1 VSARTVPTLSILMP
15 AHNEA
20 DHIEASV
27 MEWHDQV
34 VSLVPDS
41 ELVVVD
47 DCSTD
52 GTGARLDALSERL
65 PLLRILRTPA
75 NGGHGQAVRFGL
87 DRCAGEFVFQ
97 TDSDRQ
103 HTPADFAAVWAR
115 RHDAEFVFGV
125 RERRADGPFRTIVS
139 WALRGV
145 NVVVFGEW
153 IRDANCPFKLMRRE
167 ALNRLLEE
175 IPPASF
181 IPMVMVSVLARRR
194 GYRVI
199 EIPVRHF
206 ARRAGQ
212 QSLTGAVKWGRTGA
226 RCLRE
231 LLALRR
237 AARQRL
243 SRPGGPIDE
252 AHDRLGGERHDLT
265 VHR

>member
-1 VSARTVPTLSILMP
+1 MPTLSILMP

-27 MEWHDQV
+27 MEWYEQV
-34 VSLVPDS
+34 VSLVPGS

-52 GTGARLDALSERL
+52 GTGTRLEALSERL
-65 PLLRILRTPA
+65 PRLRTLRTPA
-75 NGGHGQAVRFGL
+75 NGGHGRAVRFGL
-87 DRCAGEFVFQ
+87 ERCAGEFVFQ

-115 RHDAEFVFGV
+115 RDAAAFVFGV
-125 RERRADGPFRTIVS
+125 RERRADGAFRTLVS

-145 NVVVFGEW
+145 NAVVLGTW

-167 ALNRLLEE
+167 ALDQLLEE
-175 IPPASF
+175 IPPESF

-194 GYRVI
+194 GYHVV

-212 QSLTGAVKWGRTGA
+212 QSLTGVVNWSRTGA

-237 AARQRL
+237 ALRQTV
-243 SRPGGPIDE
+243 SRPDGRVSE
-252 AHDRLGGERHDLT
+252 AHDRLAGERHDQT